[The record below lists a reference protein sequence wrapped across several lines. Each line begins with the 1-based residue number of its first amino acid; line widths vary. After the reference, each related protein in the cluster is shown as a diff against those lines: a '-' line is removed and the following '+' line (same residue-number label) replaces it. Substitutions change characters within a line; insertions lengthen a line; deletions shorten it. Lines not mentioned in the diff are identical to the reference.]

1 MVNEKVENVMSL
13 AFELARIREVHGSQS
28 GAYLSEVKD
37 LRAEVTRLAA
47 QAARTDG
54 AISRDSFS
62 GEQLRAAYEVS
73 TARGYSPE
81 GSEAGNPSTPAAG
94 NFAEW
99 ARVWH
104 DTASTIATIAGGNP
118 NLDPRG
124 MIESVQVAQSAPLAQ
139 QARKYPAMT
148 ATQKSHP
155 KLPRQ
160 AAWGVIWDTGFDPND
175 GHRQLACV
183 SVGEPGTWAEGSKV
197 RLFTEGQMRAYVD
210 ADRAA
215 AQVDQPAGRV
225 IPADGEVRG

>member
-1 MVNEKVENVMSL
+1 MTTPDSAPTPEILRARMVSRWMGLIEEAYQSRDDILTSAGYTPRSL
-13 AFELARIREVHGSQS
+13 GLNFVADQI
-28 GAYLSEVKD
+28 
-37 LRAEVTRLAA
+37 RAEVERLAQSA
-47 QAARTDG
+47 PTDDAMWDQTLQERDTYHDWADKLAEGIAAHLGVDIGEHTAGAGANNPWANALEAIQA
-54 AISRDSFS
+54 
-62 GEQLRAAYEVS
+62 
-73 TARGYSPE
+73 
-81 GSEAGNPSTPAAG
+81 
-94 NFAEW
+94 
-99 ARVWH
+99 
-104 DTASTIATIAGGNP
+104 
-118 NLDPRG
+118 
-124 MIESVQVAQSAPLAQ
+124 VAQSAPLAQ
-139 QARKYPAMT
+139 QAREYPAMT